1 MLILQDLELSL
12 IEKEALA
19 KKPSFLLV
27 IFTQL
32 DLPFDKLK
40 LYLPPIHLEYELT

>member
-1 MLILQDLELSL
+1 MLILQDLELSP

-19 KKPSFLLV
+19 KNPSFLLV

-32 DLPFDKLK
+32 DLPFDKQNGAMNNSMG
-40 LYLPPIHLEYELT
+40 EL